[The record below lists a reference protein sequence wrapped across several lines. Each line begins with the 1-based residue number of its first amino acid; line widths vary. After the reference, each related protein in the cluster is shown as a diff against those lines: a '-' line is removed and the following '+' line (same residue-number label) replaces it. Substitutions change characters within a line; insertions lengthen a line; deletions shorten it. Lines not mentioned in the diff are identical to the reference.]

1 MKGLNVKMGRIH
13 LEPAHQI
20 GCDGTES
27 DQFLANQFFTSSL
40 CTTSSLKAYAPDFS
54 LRTILM
60 TFVCWRP
67 PPVCSDATVFF
78 AMVAVI
84 QRVSLDYLI
93 SLCTV
98 YFRSTGLNFL
108 ISMRSGVFLRFF
120 VVT

>member
-1 MKGLNVKMGRIH
+1 MKEKMGRIRE
-13 LEPAHQI
+13 EPAHQ
-20 GCDGTES
+20 CCRDGTKCTQLLE
-27 DQFLANQFFTSSL
+27 NQADTSSL
-40 CTTSSLKAYAPDFS
+40 CTTSSLKVYAPDFS

-78 AMVAVI
+78 AMVAVV

-98 YFRSTGLNFL
+98 YLRSTGLNFL
-108 ISMRSGVFLRFF
+108 ISMRSGVFFRFF

>member
-1 MKGLNVKMGRIH
+1 MTGLNVKMGRIH

-20 GCDGTES
+20 GCDGTK
-27 DQFLANQFFTSSL
+27 DNQFLANQSFTSSL
-40 CTTSSLKAYAPDFS
+40 CTTSSLKVYAPDFS

-84 QRVSLDYLI
+84 QRVSLNYLI

-98 YFRSTGLNFL
+98 YLRSTGLNFL
-108 ISMRSGVFLRFF
+108 ISMRSGVFFRFF